1 MGMDETQMILALRAL
16 RELLDNG
23 DCDDGDEL
31 VASYRALGKAIVK
44 NKPMT
49 RKDRTRVAK
58 YLREAGWQERAI
70 GAATAQKVAMRAL
83 INGRTFTFTE
93 SESRGVSSCR
103 ISFC

>member
-1 MGMDETQMILALRAL
+1 MFPIARRNGGNGMGNDETQMILALRAL

-23 DCDDGDEL
+23 DRDDGDEL

-58 YLREAGWQERAI
+58 YLREAGWRERAI
-70 GAATAQKVAMRAL
+70 GAATAQVGTSGYADLRKT
-83 INGRTFTFTE
+83 G
-93 SESRGVSSCR
+93 
-103 ISFC
+103 

>member
-1 MGMDETQMILALRAL
+1 MHETQMVLALQAL
-16 RELLDNG
+16 RGLLDKG
-23 DCDDGDEL
+23 DRDDWDEL

-70 GAATAQKVAMRAL
+70 GAVTSRPRAGLDASASAQA
-83 INGRTFTFTE
+83 
-93 SESRGVSSCR
+93 S
-103 ISFC
+103 

>member
-1 MGMDETQMILALRAL
+1 MGMGMGMGMDETQMILALRAL

-23 DCDDGDEL
+23 DRDDEDEL

-58 YLREAGWQERAI
+58 YLREAGWRKGAI
-70 GAATAQKVAMRAL
+70 GAATAQTSIHAGAD
-83 INGRTFTFTE
+83 
-93 SESRGVSSCR
+93 
-103 ISFC
+103 